1 LLINVPFIYL
11 IRLNLIRSKWSL
23 IVLTWSSWIDPHSTW
38 TTWFCSTRYNR
49 HSIIF
54 KIIIIFSQVLFTYSI
69 LTLNRLSICL
79 HLWLFLIIVNIL
91 NLLVIDLI
99 RSRVLCMT
107 RYRLLLSN
115 SNKSI
120 RGVGILLSLIE
131 LLFEVLRLRCL
142 AYNREASSLYV
153 LCGIAR
159 YSSIRSTALGLLLLT
174 ALHSIRL
181 CFTAF
186 NLNLLIQAHFLQLL
200 CVIFYFIR
208 SLIHAINH
216 FYYLF

>member
-1 LLINVPFIYL
+1 MLINVPFINL

-23 IVLTWSSWIDPHSTW
+23 IVLTWSSRIDSHSTW

-91 NLLVIDLI
+91 NLLIVDLI
-99 RSRVLCMT
+99 WSRVLCMIG
-107 RYRLLLSN
+107 LLLSN
-115 SNKSI
+115 SNKCI
-120 RGVGILLSLIE
+120 RRVGILLSLIE

-159 YSSIRSTALGLLLLT
+159 YSCIGSTALSLLLLT

-186 NLNLLIQAHFLQLL
+186 YLELLIQAHFLQLL